1 MPRLRAFLRA
11 ACHGSAPASF
21 PALLPM
27 MAAMPAT
34 LLGPAPDVPLLLL
47 DAVWEGLGAELQ
59 GGAAGGGG
67 GRASGKTVLPAAAA
81 AYCECLSWTL
91 GQACRLAAPAAA
103 TESGGGATVAAG
115 GDEGSSAAVT
125 AAYCNALLQGSLM
138 KHVVPLVL
146 PGAGV
151 VLPGAGAVAE
161 KTLVPG
167 LAEAALQVL
176 VGTAGKVL
184 AAAASALPAKEDCGD
199 PGAAAAPSALSAA
212 LAGAVAAAATA
223 VSSAPQP
230 SGGALEEL
238 IDASSASWVSERL
251 EGLLWLLRATP
262 ASQPQL
268 GRALASRL
276 AAVAGSTLLRA
287 LEGSVTTSSA
297 SGEASWLLSRLVRS
311 FGASVLTDAPPPTG
325 DSNAEDTCLTPPA
338 AAGTADV
345 PLASATV
352 VGLGSLVRLYLSGPA
367 EGPAAAAHADLIAA
381 FLQDPKQHAAA
392 AATGAGGVWKLL
404 ILPEPEAWGGV
415 LRTVAGV

>member
-81 AYCECLSWTL
+81 AYCECLAWTL
-91 GQACRLAAPAAA
+91 GQAGRLTAPAAA
-103 TESGGGATVAAG
+103 TEAVGGAAAAG
-115 GDEGSSAAVT
+115 GEEGSSAAVT

-146 PGAGV
+146 PGAG
-151 VLPGAGAVAE
+151 AVAE
-161 KTLVPG
+161 KPLVPG

-184 AAAASALPAKEDCGD
+184 AAAASALSAKEGGD
-199 PGAAAAPSALSAA
+199 PCAAAAPSALSAA

-230 SGGALEEL
+230 AAGALEEVA
-238 IDASSASWVSERL
+238 DASSASSVSERL
-251 EGLLWLLRATP
+251 EGLLWLLRTTP

-276 AAVAGSTLLRA
+276 AAVAGTTLLRA
-287 LEGSVTTSSA
+287 LEGSGTTSA

-345 PLASATV
+345 PLASDAA
-352 VGLGSLVRLYLSGPA
+352 VGLGSLVRLYLSGPS
-367 EGPAAAAHADLIAA
+367 EGSTAAAHADLIAA
-381 FLQDPKQHAAA
+381 FLQDPEQHAAA
-392 AATGAGGVWKLL
+392 AAVGAGGARKHLL
-404 ILPEPEAWGGV
+404 LLPEPEAWGGV
-415 LRTVAGV
+415 LRTGAGV